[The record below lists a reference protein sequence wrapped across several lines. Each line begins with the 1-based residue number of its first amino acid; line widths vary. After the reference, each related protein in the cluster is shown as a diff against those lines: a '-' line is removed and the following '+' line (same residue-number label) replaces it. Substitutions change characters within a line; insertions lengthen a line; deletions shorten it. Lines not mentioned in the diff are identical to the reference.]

1 VSRRRRRTVLVGNCA
16 PAKIG
21 GRLGAG
27 EHEQRSGK
35 LARGL
40 VRAMGA
46 RWWLSTVT
54 RSSPERKSGRQRRLG
69 LRVHTAREQGVQ
81 IDQVHAAGAAE

>member
-1 VSRRRRRTVLVGNCA
+1 VSRRRPRKVVVGNCA

-35 LARGL
+35 LARGS
-40 VRAMGA
+40 VRAMGT
-46 RWWLSTVT
+46 RWWLCTVT
-54 RSSPERKSGRQRRLG
+54 RGSPERRSGRRRRLG
-69 LRVHTAREQGVQ
+69 LWVHTAREKEVQ
-81 IDQVHAAGAAE
+81 TSSV